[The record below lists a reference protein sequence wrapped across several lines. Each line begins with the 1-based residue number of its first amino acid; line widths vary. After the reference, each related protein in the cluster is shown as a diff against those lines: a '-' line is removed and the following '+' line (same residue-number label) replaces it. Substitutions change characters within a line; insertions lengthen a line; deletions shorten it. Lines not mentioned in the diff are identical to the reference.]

1 MNILKTISF
10 GLLGVLTLGIMG
22 ATIAEKYCG
31 TTFAL
36 SFFYQ
41 SSWMIAIWI
50 LTAIFTM
57 AYVLKRRSLMSVS
70 ALLLHS
76 SFIIILA
83 GAGITYICGE
93 RGKIILKQGESPSG
107 TFAYSDGKR
116 SGDLPFKVA
125 LKNCGIE
132 YYPGTS
138 TPMDYYTDIEIFK
151 SGHISTERVSMNNI
165 LSIDGF
171 RFYQTALGD
180 GYSILSISFDPWGIT
195 VSYLGYAIMAISM
208 TTFFFNKKCRF
219 KSLIKT
225 IGTIILILS
234 YSTAMAAN
242 KTPVPKTFQQPLAK
256 DFGQLYVYWGNRI
269 VPMQTLARDFC
280 LKIYGKDSYKGL
292 SPEQVLTGWLF
303 YYDDWKHEPMIKIKG
318 ENVRKLL
325 GITTGKYASLKDF
338 YSRDRYKL
346 RHLLSGNLYDREYLA
361 ADEKANLISLICT
374 GKGIKIIPLK
384 GSGNSIGW
392 YSWVERLPDNSDK
405 RMAGEIPLY
414 MERVAKEA
422 AHGHYNN
429 ADSLIRHIKKCQI
442 ESVGRQSLPGT
453 VRFQSELIYNHL
465 SSPLPTAIIA
475 LLTGGVAFV
484 LFCRK
489 IGKKK
494 LYMADTVINR
504 IVITIACL
512 LSLYLTAIIILRGI
526 IGDHLPLSNGFEVMQ
541 AMAWL
546 CLLIIHLLMKRFPV
560 VLPAGLIV
568 CGLAMLV
575 AFFGESNPSISHLLP
590 VLASPLLSFH
600 VTLIMTSYALFA
612 IMALNS
618 VSAFIIGSKNN
629 MYGTLADVSEILL
642 YPAVFL
648 LGIGIFVGAIWAN
661 QSWGRYWGWDPK
673 ESWAIITFIIYAFPI
688 HRLSFPC
695 FNRSK
700 IRHIYFLAAFLSVL
714 MTYFGVNY
722 FLSGLHSY
730 VN

>member
-1 MNILKTISF
+1 
-10 GLLGVLTLGIMG
+10 
-22 ATIAEKYCG
+22 
-31 TTFAL
+31 
-36 SFFYQ
+36 
-41 SSWMIAIWI
+41 
-50 LTAIFTM
+50 
-57 AYVLKRRSLMSVS
+57 MSVS
-70 ALLLHS
+70 ALLLHV

-83 GAGITYICGE
+83 GAGITYTCGE
-93 RGKIILKQGESPSG
+93 RGKIILKQGDNPSG
-107 TFAYSDGKR
+107 NFSFSDGE
-116 SGDLPFKVA
+116 GTGNLPFKIA
-125 LKNCGIE
+125 LKDCGIE

-151 SGHISTERVSMNNI
+151 SGHIATERVSMNNI
-165 LSIDGF
+165 LSVDGF

-180 GYSILSISFDPWGIT
+180 GYSVLSISFDPWGIT

-208 TTFFFNKKCRF
+208 VSFFFNKKCRF

-225 IGTIILILS
+225 IGTVILILS
-234 YSTAMAAN
+234 SSSAMAAN
-242 KTPVPKTFQQPLAK
+242 EAHVPKTFQQPLAK

-280 LKIYGKDSYKGL
+280 LKVYGKNSYKGL

-318 ENVRKLL
+318 EKVRKLL

-338 YSRDRYKL
+338 YNRDGYKL
-346 RHLLSGNLYDREYLA
+346 RHLLSDNLHDREYLA

-374 GKGIKIIPLK
+374 GKGIKIIPVK
-384 GSGNSIGW
+384 ESGNSMGW
-392 YSWVERLPDNSDK
+392 YSWVDRLPDNSDIS
-405 RMAGEIPLY
+405 MAWKIPLY

-442 ESVGRQSLPGT
+442 ESVGKQFLPGT
-453 VRFQSELIYNHL
+453 VRFQSELIYNRL
-465 SSPLPTAIIA
+465 SSPLPAAIIA
-475 LLTGGVAFV
+475 LLTGCVAFV
-484 LFCRK
+484 LFCRR
-489 IGKKK
+489 IGKKS
-494 LYMADTVINR
+494 LCLTDSIILWIAVS
-504 IVITIACL
+504 ITCF
-512 LSLYLTAIIILRGI
+512 LSLYLTAIITLRGI
-526 IGDHLPLSNGFEVMQ
+526 IGQHLPLSNGFEVMQ
-541 AMAWL
+541 AMAWI
-546 CLLIIHLLMKRFPV
+546 CLLIAIMLMRRFHI
-560 VLPAGLIV
+560 VLPAGLIIS
-568 CGLAMLV
+568 GLAMLV
-575 AFFGESNPSISHLLP
+575 ALFGESNPAISHLLP

-612 IMALNS
+612 IMMLNS
-618 VSAFIIGSKNN
+618 VAAFVIGSKNS
-629 MYGTLADVSEILL
+629 MYETLANLSEILL

-700 IRHIYFLAAFLSVL
+700 VRHIYFLAAFLSVL

-730 VN
+730 V